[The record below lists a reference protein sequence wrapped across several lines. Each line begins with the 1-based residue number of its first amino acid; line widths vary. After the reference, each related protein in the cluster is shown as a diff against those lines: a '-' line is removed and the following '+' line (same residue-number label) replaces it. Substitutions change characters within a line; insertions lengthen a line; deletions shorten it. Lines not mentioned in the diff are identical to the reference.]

1 MTGYITRFA
10 IIINAKSVMNL
21 FQSALKVPVLEQDRP
36 LLARIGKL
44 GMVKEAAGKVRVFAM
59 VDA

>member
-10 IIINAKSVMNL
+10 VIINAKSVMNL